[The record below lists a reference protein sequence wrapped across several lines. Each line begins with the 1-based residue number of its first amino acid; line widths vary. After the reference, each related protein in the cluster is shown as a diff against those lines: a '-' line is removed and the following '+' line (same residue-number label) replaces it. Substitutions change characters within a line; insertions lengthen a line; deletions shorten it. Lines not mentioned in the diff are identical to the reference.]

1 MTYYALLIGPYFFGS
16 IVIAFVLAIVSIW
29 WSKSPLLKTTALFAL
44 GALVWLNFTA
54 ADNFYK
60 LAFNNLS
67 LPKPIVFKELQ
78 DMLPEGHP
86 GHLVLYGEV
95 KAESGIYLLLR
106 SPGFSEPR
114 YYLMS
119 ADKKLQEQ
127 FKNAQQK
134 AKEKNT
140 QLLLGKKQK
149 GDKDNGP
156 TEGEGEGEGEG
167 LEGTERGTER
177 GTGNGRREGTGGF
190 DESPDTIFHLAPVA
204 GGPEKT
210 SRPQDQPIVIPTH

>member
-1 MTYYALLIGPYFFGS
+1 MTDYASLIGPYFIGS

-29 WSKSPLLKTTALFAL
+29 WSRSPLFKATAFLAL

-67 LPKPIVFKELQ
+67 QPKSITFEELQ
-78 DMLPEGHP
+78 NMLPEGHP
-86 GHLVLYGEV
+86 GHLVLYGEA
-95 KAESGIYLLLR
+95 KNKSGIYLLLR

-119 ADKKLQEQ
+119 VDEKMQEQ
-127 FKNAQQK
+127 FKDAQQK

-140 QLLLGKKQK
+140 QLLLGGKRKGGGP
-149 GDKDNGP
+149 GDKSGKNKADGK
-156 TEGEGEGEGEG
+156 TD
-167 LEGTERGTER
+167 
-177 GTGNGRREGTGGF
+177 REKGIEGF
-190 DESPDTIFHLAPVA
+190 DESPDTIFHPAPVA

-210 SRPQDQPIVIPTH
+210 SRPQDQPIVIPTPSPSFSPDNY